1 MRETRGAARRGN
13 RANPRGAGGKKNAI
27 AKKKKTLLNGT
38 GYRNQVRAWEP
49 QFNIQHTINIRAHD
63 THLQDIERRRGLISY
78 DIRVGSLL
86 LLRRDQSEEARPP
99 PAISFPPRGS
109 SLQHGWL
116 IAVLHRHRMR
126 HRLEHLSPFREA
138 LLEHLLPL
146 GTRTQLPCE
155 LL

>member
-13 RANPRGAGGKKNAI
+13 PRGAGGKKC
-27 AKKKKTLLNGT
+27 KKKKTLLNGT